1 MSLLAAGPL
10 PVRMIAGHFPAIS
23 RPAVSKHLRILRE
36 GGLVSE
42 ERSGRERF
50 YSLDRETVAETLDW
64 MEGVYSRAA
73 KAAGTTKPAPR
84 SPGTG
89 VRTKASRAK
98 AKRTSGSTA
107 AATRAGGSA
116 GPDAGVQVPPSLEP
130 GPKAKSSKPVEPVL
144 ATDASADSNDWKSW

>member
-64 MEGVYSRAA
+64 MENIDAKA
-73 KAAGTTKPAPR
+73 TKAAGVRVRSPRAGAQATGKRRSGSKPAAR
-84 SPGTG
+84 
-89 VRTKASRAK
+89 RA
-98 AKRTSGSTA
+98 TGST
-107 AATRAGGSA
+107 